1 MLDYWGALSALSKV
15 ASFVRRGLVLD
26 GRLDEWTVQS
36 KTKNFSGI
44 KPLTPLA
51 LPLYTK
57 AILTNEKPSCLLLEK
72 SRRLWRRLGSHPAQL
87 HAAAIKGVFGP
98 MGFSKKWSQSWVKI
112 DKNFARKNQT
122 I

>member
-1 MLDYWGALSALSKV
+1 MLDYWGELSALSKV
-15 ASFVRRGLVLD
+15 ATFVRRGLVLG
-26 GRLDEWTVQS
+26 GRLDQWTVQS
-36 KTKNFSGI
+36 KTKNYSGL

-87 HAAAIKGVFGP
+87 HADIAAPCPHHLLVAGP
-98 MGFSKKWSQSWVKI
+98 LSMRRLYGK
-112 DKNFARKNQT
+112 
-122 I
+122 